1 MPTVPP
7 DVAQPPVALLASP
20 PAVELLS
27 APVPT
32 AAVEMSL
39 HDRIARRAY
48 ELYEERGRTPG
59 LDAADW
65 YAAERELQ
73 AGHPPTD

>member
-1 MPTVPP
+1 MPIETP
-7 DVAQPPVALLASP
+7 DVVQPPIALLASP
-20 PAVELLS
+20 PAVEALS

-59 LDAADW
+59 FDAADW
-65 YAAERELQ
+65 YAAERELR
-73 AGHPPTD
+73 ASEPPAD